1 VSKKTDISR
10 PDPIIPDLSQNRKF
24 IKIWSFFWLVLCLL
38 IPSLPDVRK
47 YLGSPGMVVY
57 LLFVPAAV
65 FFYLRIFL
73 PFFVAKISEKQ
84 AFLFT
89 LVFLAGVAVVFF
101 VVFPIANVHIP
112 GRGSDSADGLN
123 LAVKELLNLR
133 YPYNVRAYLGNP
145 ISELPGSILLSMPFV
160 IMGYSAYQN
169 IFWIFVFCIF
179 LKSYFKTWRLVFLL
193 MLLIFALSPVVD
205 QQLVTGGPNLA
216 NEIFIMLSMYLFIS
230 QMSGANHSRLAKTG
244 SAVFL
249 GIAMSSKLNFV
260 LIGPLLLSCLVQN
273 SGWKQTVKY
282 LLISAAVWVIVTLP
296 LYFYAPESFTPFRT
310 QAGHASY
317 SVLPFSV
324 VLLPLAAGMV
334 SVVLALRRMGPDCEA
349 LFAYSAF
356 VQGLLIV
363 MTVILS
369 NIAAGRIYLDNFRY
383 GIMFLFLG
391 SVPCWRE
398 LTRE

>member
-1 VSKKTDISR
+1 MWKNTDISK
-10 PDPIIPDLSQNRKF
+10 PAPITPDLSQNKKF
-24 IKIWSFFWLVLCLL
+24 IKFWPFVWLALSLL
-38 IPSLPDVRK
+38 IPSLPDVQK
-47 YLGSPGMVVY
+47 YLGSPGLVVY

-73 PFFVAKISEKQ
+73 PFFNAGISEKQ
-84 AFLFT
+84 AFLLA
-89 LVFLAGVAVVFF
+89 LVFLAGVAVVFM
-101 VVFPIANVHIP
+101 VIFPIANVHIP

-123 LAVKELLNLR
+123 LAVKEILNLR

-160 IMGYSAYQN
+160 IMGNSAYQN

-179 LKSYFKTWRLVFLL
+179 LKSYLKTWRLVFPL
-193 MLLIFALSPVVD
+193 MLLIFVLSPVVD

-230 QMSGANHSRLAKTG
+230 QMSGAHHSTLAKTG

-260 LIGPLLLSCLVQN
+260 LVGPLLFSCLVQN
-273 SGWKQTVKY
+273 SDWKQTVKY
-282 LLISAAVWVIVTLP
+282 LLLGAAVWALVTLP

-324 VLLPLAAGMV
+324 VLLPLAVGTV
-334 SVVLALRRMGPDCEA
+334 SVILALRRMGPDCEA
-349 LFAYSAF
+349 FFRYSAF

-369 NIAAGRIYLDNFRY
+369 NMAAGRIDLNNFRY

-391 SVPCWRE
+391 SVPCRRA